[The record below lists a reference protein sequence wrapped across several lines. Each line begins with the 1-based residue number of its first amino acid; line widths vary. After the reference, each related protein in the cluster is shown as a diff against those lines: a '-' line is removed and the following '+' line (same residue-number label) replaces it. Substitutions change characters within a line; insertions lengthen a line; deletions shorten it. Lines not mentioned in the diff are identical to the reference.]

1 MVISQTSLL
10 ADFRNFWNIIFNYL
24 IENQSDGVYDSEQL
38 LEDFDKEQV
47 PDSIMEYFRGENKN
61 FNETESEVILT
72 FEAWL
77 YLIYANIATDKD
89 QNQYPDDLFNND
101 FFLIMIQSLVV
112 KNIRN
117 VNGNIH
123 STKFNNRVLRVVTHL
138 NLVYDKVINS
148 ISFIQLKNSIND
160 VNNWERNMEESLN
173 LQTRKLNNQ
182 VRKARKSFKKK
193 AKKSTDKIRK
203 IKKKIDK
210 QSEKAAESSITILG
224 IFVGIVMVFFGGFT
238 ILENA
243 IEGMQKASPY
253 RLYFTMLLFG
263 SIMYNVVILLF
274 FLVSR
279 ITEKPVTCRCHR
291 APGYG
296 SLSGDGEKVFREIT
310 RNDCFNC
317 QYRVKNK
324 GLCRIKNTLP
334 YVYWGNLVII
344 MGLSFMFFMRV
355 FRDNSNLGKFT
366 CCQLLLS
373 FLIVVIEFLIACGIS
388 KLGNASQKTKRNEK

>member
-1 MVISQTSLL
+1 MKSNRMNTLIAVLSDISKALC
-10 ADFRNFWNIIFNYL
+10 
-24 IENQSDGVYDSEQL
+24 
-38 LEDFDKEQV
+38 
-47 PDSIMEYFRGENKN
+47 PDSS
-61 FNETESEVILT
+61 TV
-72 FEAWL
+72 
-77 YLIYANIATDKD
+77 
-89 QNQYPDDLFNND
+89 DDFYN
-101 FFLIMIQSLVV
+101 
-112 KNIRN
+112 
-117 VNGNIH
+117 
-123 STKFNNRVLRVVTHL
+123 
-138 NLVYDKVINS
+138 
-148 ISFIQLKNSIND
+148 QLKNIYSDVDFRHSYATISDFLVKQIPPDAREELEHNMNLILECAQNSHSSDSEIIKKIIKLKDHIELEILRILRIEQINVIGGRAIAESKRAEDLIND
-160 VNNWERNMEESLN
+160 NNLRIEKQRNEIKSLKE
-173 LQTRKLNNQ
+173 KLKNQ
-182 VRKARKSFKKK
+182 AQKS
-193 AKKSTDKIRK
+193 
-203 IKKKIDK
+203 
-210 QSEKAAESSITILG
+210 AESSITILG

-243 IEGMQKASPY
+243 IEGMQKASSY

-263 SIMYNVVILLF
+263 AIMYNVVILLF
-274 FLVSR
+274 FLISR

-388 KLGNASQKTKRNEK
+388 KLGNASQKTKQNEK

>member
-10 ADFRNFWNIIFNYL
+10 ADFREFWNIIFYYL
-24 IENQSDGVYDSEQL
+24 IDNQSDGVYDSEQL
-38 LEDFDKEQV
+38 LKNFDNEQV
-47 PDSIMEYFRGENKN
+47 PDAVMDYFRSESKN
-61 FNETESEVILT
+61 FSETESEIILT
-72 FEAWL
+72 FESWL
-77 YLIYANIATDKD
+77 YLVYANIATDKE
-89 QNQYPDDLFNND
+89 QNQYSDDLFKNN
-101 FFLIMIQSLVV
+101 FFPIMIQSLVV
-112 KNIRN
+112 KNFMSTNRVITP
-117 VNGNIH
+117 
-123 STKFNNRVLRVVTHL
+123 TKFNKRASQVVYHL

-148 ISFIQLKNSIND
+148 ISFIQLKNSIDDANKWRESVEKSLESRTEILD
-160 VNNWERNMEESLN
+160 ERISAALTEIEEN
-173 LQTRKLNNQ
+173 TQE
-182 VRKARKSFKKK
+182 
-193 AKKSTDKIRK
+193 STDKMK
-203 IKKKIDK
+203 EEIDK

-243 IEGMQKASPY
+243 IEGMQKASSY

-263 SIMYNVVILLF
+263 AIMYNVVILLF

-291 APGYG
+291 APGYS
-296 SLSGDGEKVFREIT
+296 SLSKEGDKVIREKT

-317 QYRVKNK
+317 KYRVKNK

-355 FRDNSNLGKFT
+355 FQDNNNPEGFT
-366 CCQLLLS
+366 GCQLILS
-373 FLIVVIEFLIACGIS
+373 FLIVAIEFAGACVIS
-388 KLGNASQKTKRNEK
+388 KSGNVSENIKNKEK

>member
-1 MVISQTSLL
+1 MVILQTSLL

-160 VNNWERNMEESLN
+160 VNN
-173 LQTRKLNNQ
+173 
-182 VRKARKSFKKK
+182 
-193 AKKSTDKIRK
+193 
-203 IKKKIDK
+203 
-210 QSEKAAESSITILG
+210 
-224 IFVGIVMVFFGGFT
+224 
-238 ILENA
+238 
-243 IEGMQKASPY
+243 
-253 RLYFTMLLFG
+253 
-263 SIMYNVVILLF
+263 
-274 FLVSR
+274 
-279 ITEKPVTCRCHR
+279 
-291 APGYG
+291 
-296 SLSGDGEKVFREIT
+296 
-310 RNDCFNC
+310 
-317 QYRVKNK
+317 
-324 GLCRIKNTLP
+324 
-334 YVYWGNLVII
+334 
-344 MGLSFMFFMRV
+344 
-355 FRDNSNLGKFT
+355 
-366 CCQLLLS
+366 
-373 FLIVVIEFLIACGIS
+373 
-388 KLGNASQKTKRNEK
+388 

>member
-38 LEDFDKEQV
+38 L
-47 PDSIMEYFRGENKN
+47 KN
-61 FNETESEVILT
+61 FNNERVPDAVMNYFCNEDKNYSETESEIILT
-72 FEAWL
+72 FESWL
-77 YLIYANIATDKD
+77 YLIYANIATDKE
-89 QNQYPDDLFNND
+89 QNQYSDDLFKNN
-101 FFLIMIQSLVV
+101 FFSIMFQSLVV
-112 KNIRN
+112 KNFMNTNRVIAP
-117 VNGNIH
+117 
-123 STKFNNRVLRVVTHL
+123 TKFNKRASQVVYHL
-138 NLVYDKVINS
+138 KLVYDKVINS
-148 ISFIQLKNSIND
+148 ISFIQLKNSIDDANKWRESVEKSLKSRTKILD
-160 VNNWERNMEESLN
+160 EKISAALTEIEEN
-173 LQTRKLNNQ
+173 TQE
-182 VRKARKSFKKK
+182 
-193 AKKSTDKIRK
+193 STDKMK
-203 IKKKIDK
+203 EEIDK

-243 IEGMQKASPY
+243 IEGMQKASSY

-263 SIMYNVVILLF
+263 AIMYNVVILLF
-274 FLVSR
+274 FLISR

-388 KLGNASQKTKRNEK
+388 KLGNASQKTKQNEK

>member
-10 ADFRNFWNIIFNYL
+10 ADFREFWNIIFYYL
-24 IENQSDGVYDSEQL
+24 IDNQSDGVYDSKQL
-38 LEDFDKEQV
+38 LENFDKEQV

-61 FNETESEVILT
+61 FSETESEIILT

-112 KNIRN
+112 KNIKN

-138 NLVYDKVINS
+138 NLVYDKVISS
-148 ISFIQLKNSIND
+148 ISFIQLKNSIDD
-160 VNNWERNMEESLN
+160 VNNWERGVEESLKI
-173 LQTRKLNNQ
+173 QTRKLNNQ
-182 VRKARKSFKKK
+182 VIKACKSFKKK

-210 QSEKAAESSITILG
+210 QSEKVAESSITILG

-263 SIMYNVVILLF
+263 AIMYNVVILLF

-291 APGYG
+291 APGYS
-296 SLSGDGEKVFREIT
+296 SLSKEGDKVIREKT

-317 QYRVKNK
+317 KYRVKNK

-355 FRDNSNLGKFT
+355 FRDNNNPEGFT
-366 CCQLLLS
+366 GCQLILS
-373 FLIVVIEFLIACGIS
+373 FLIVAIEFAGACGIS
-388 KLGNASQKTKRNEK
+388 KSGNVSENIKNKEK